1 MKVIY
6 CDPNYDPDYEPN
18 CDPNGEELQEK
29 NLLRYEDY

>member
-6 CDPNYDPDYEPN
+6 CDPNYDPIYNPN